1 MSNREKAV
9 SLDALLLFVLVVAT
23 MDQVPDDLSFW
34 KGTFPLIHAILPV
47 KPELMVFGDPL
58 KPLYNVFK
66 VSMLMAYLF
75 VDLLPVSN
83 ERWRRAFLAIKL
95 IIISSIVS
103 MTVIVP
109 SVNWIAAR
117 HFTGPS
123 SYAHDGGVVQ
133 TEEAM
138 KFLLNGENPY
148 SATYEN
154 TPVKDAVNPALWQRY
169 GIKGNPIIDH
179 YTYPPL
185 AFLASVPFL
194 KASTSLIGWYD
205 QRFFYLLLFALTL
218 VLAYKIPPNTA
229 SRLPI
234 VIALSLNPFSVPG
247 IKEGMN
253 DILLLF
259 LLVATVYL
267 LKTGRAVAASVM
279 LALACGSKQM
289 AWVMVPFFFTYLYG
303 SKKEAGIKDIVV
315 FRGIVVFISIIAA
328 IFLPFLIWDGHALI
342 SDILSFHGGTTSHP
356 YPLRGDAGYGFANL
370 ILHFGLVD
378 SVTAYFPFTLIQ
390 AVFTLP
396 LLGWLLFRQVKGN
409 SLDTMLAGYTLMLF
423 AFLFLGR
430 YMAGNYIGLILSLLT
445 VSYLMQERSCN

>member
-1 MSNREKAV
+1 
-9 SLDALLLFVLVVAT
+9 

-34 KGTFPLIHAILPV
+34 KGTFPWIHAILPF

-75 VDLLPVSN
+75 VDLLYISK
-83 ERWRRAFLAIKL
+83 EKWKRGLLAVKL
-95 IIISSIVS
+95 VIISSIVFL
-103 MTVIVP
+103 TVIVP
-109 SVNWIAAR
+109 TVNWIAAR

-138 KFLLNGENPY
+138 KVLLNGENPY
-148 SATYEN
+148 SVTYEN
-154 TPVKDAVNPALWQRY
+154 TPVKDAVSPALWQRY

-179 YTYPPL
+179 YTYPPM
-185 AFLASVPFL
+185 AFLASVPFF

-205 QRFFYLLLFALTL
+205 QRFVYMTLF
-218 VLAYKIPPNTA
+218 VLSLIVAFKIPVDTA
-229 SRLPI
+229 SSLSL
-234 VIALSLNPFSVPG
+234 VIALSLNPFAVPG

-259 LLVATVYL
+259 LVVATLYL
-267 LKTGRAVAASVM
+267 LKAGRTVAASVA

-303 SKKEAGIKDIVV
+303 AKKEVGIKFLLSRELAVFAAFIV
-315 FRGIVVFISIIAA
+315 A
-328 IFLPFLIWDGHALI
+328 IFLPFLIWDGHAMLN
-342 SDILSFHGGTTSHP
+342 DILSFHAGTTGQP

-370 ILHFGLVD
+370 VLHFGLVD
-378 SVTAYFPFTLIQ
+378 SVTGYFPFTLYQ
-390 AVFTLP
+390 VVFTLP
-396 LLGWLLFRQVKGN
+396 LLGWLLFRQVRGN
-409 SLDTMLAGYTLMLF
+409 SLDTMLAGYTMMLF
-423 AFLFLGR
+423 TFLFFGR
-430 YMAGNYIGLILSLLT
+430 YMAGNYIGLILSLLA
-445 VSYLMQERSCN
+445 VSYFMSERCDS